1 MRWKKRTNEIICP
14 FAEIGEDEL
23 DFEFHFNPERGR
35 YWEQMCCVVFLGQLG
50 FCCCNGTNHEAHTCT
65 QTEFLLTTYEM
76 KEIFWGETL
85 IHGFASNKRK
95 NFHIMGLRNFL
106 IFYFE
111 AISAET
117 CNPSNI
123 SSTLIPRVQ
132 DFILFEN
139 PFFVPRQGSINL
151 YI

>member
-14 FAEIGEDEL
+14 FLEIGEDEL

-85 IHGFASNKRK
+85 IHEFASNKRK

-106 IFYFE
+106 IFYTNLSLQIFIFFYNFFLFSHE
-111 AISAET
+111 VHIFGS
-117 CNPSNI
+117 
-123 SSTLIPRVQ
+123 LL
-132 DFILFEN
+132 FILLFQLLN
-139 PFFVPRQGSINL
+139 F
-151 YI
+151 